1 MEQGNRQSG
10 YQKEEKTMKK
20 EADVILVNGSVI
32 TVDPADRVCQGVA
45 ISGNKILAAGT
56 SDQMKALAGPE
67 TKLID
72 LKGRSLLPGFIDAH
86 CHAGNYGPVKFN
98 IVCHSDVVRSIEE
111 LKGEIRKRTA
121 GTPKGG
127 WILGRGYDNT
137 KLKEKRHPTRWD
149 FDEAAPEH
157 KVFILRTCGHLGV
170 LNSLA
175 LKEFGIQK
183 GTPDPHGGR
192 IERDPVGEP
201 TGLLY
206 EQALL
211 PARMG
216 TQPNYEELVRGL
228 KVMNE
233 DFLRYGIT
241 SATDASGRNP
251 DEIRAFQRGAV
262 EGWLQVRIYFQV
274 RTSGSAIRLGEHYLQ
289 SGLVTGYGNEK
300 LRLGSYKLMLDGAGG
315 GGSAAMREAYPG
327 KSSDFGILHQTQ
339 EELDELVLNG
349 QKAGYQIGVHAI
361 GDRAVEMTLQSFAR
375 ALKKFPRENCRHR
388 IEHCGFLDGSLME
401 QMRKM
406 GVVAALGLPFLYELG
421 DSYITVFGQDRLQCV
436 YPLRSLMERGI
447 VAGISSDTP
456 VIDPNPLTGIY
467 FAVTR
472 KTFTG
477 QTIAPHEAV
486 SVLQAIRAYTLSGAY
501 ASFEEGI
508 KGSIE
513 VGKLADLVV
522 LSRDILKIAPEK
534 ILETKV
540 DLTMVD
546 GNVVYES
553 RKTQSAESMA
563 RSEKKKRVAGKSGK
577 P

>member
-1 MEQGNRQSG
+1 
-10 YQKEEKTMKK
+10 MKDK
-20 EADVILVNGSVI
+20 ADIVFLNGTVI
-32 TVDPADRVCQGVA
+32 TVDSKDRICQGAAVV
-45 ISGNKILAAGT
+45 GNKILAVGT
-56 SDQMKALAGPE
+56 SGEMKALAGPD
-67 TKLID
+67 TQIID
-72 LKGRSLLPGFIDAH
+72 LKGRSLVPGFIDAH
-86 CHAGNYGPVKFN
+86 CHAGSYGPVKFN
-98 IVCHSDVVRSIEE
+98 IVCSAEVIPSIEE
-111 LKGEIRKRTA
+111 LKKEIRKRA
-121 GTPKGG
+121 ASTPKGG
-127 WILGRGYDNT
+127 WIIGRGYDNT
-137 KLKEKRHPTRWD
+137 KLKENRHPTRWD

-170 LNSLA
+170 VNSFA

-192 IERDPVGEP
+192 IDRDPAGEP

-206 EQALL
+206 EQALV
-211 PARMG
+211 PVRTA
-216 TQPNYEELVRGL
+216 TQTGYDDLLRGL
-228 KVMNE
+228 KIMNE

-251 DEIRAFQRGAV
+251 DEIRALQKAAA

-274 RTSGSAIRLGEHYLQ
+274 RTSGPTIQLGEHYLQ

-315 GGSAAMREAYPG
+315 GGSAAMRQAYPG
-327 KSSDFGILHQTQ
+327 KPSEYGILHQTQ
-339 EELDELVLNG
+339 EELDELVLKG

-361 GDRAVEMTLQSFAR
+361 GDRAVEMV
-375 ALKKFPRENCRHR
+375 LKSYAKAMKAFPRKDCRHR
-388 IEHCGFLDGSLME
+388 IEHCGFLDDLLME
-401 QMRKM
+401 QMREM

-447 VAGISSDTP
+447 VAGLSSDAP

-472 KTFTG
+472 KTPTG

-486 SVLQAIRAYTLSGAY
+486 SVLQAIRAYTVSGAW
-501 ASFEEGI
+501 ATFEENI
-508 KGSIE
+508 KGSLE
-513 VGKLADLVV
+513 PGKLADLAI
-522 LSRDILKIAPEK
+522 LSDDILEVHPER
-534 ILETKV
+534 ILGLKV

-546 GNVVYES
+546 GKVVFE
-553 RKTQSAESMA
+553 RKGA
-563 RSEKKKRVAGKSGK
+563 
-577 P
+577 

>member
-1 MEQGNRQSG
+1 
-10 YQKEEKTMKK
+10 MKN
-20 EADVILVNGSVI
+20 EADVVLVNGSVV

-56 SDQMKALAGPE
+56 SDQMKALAGPKTE
-67 TKLID
+67 LID

-98 IVCHSDVVRSIEE
+98 IVCHSDVVRSIED

-121 GTPKGG
+121 STPKGG

-192 IERDPVGEP
+192 IERDKVGEP

-206 EQALL
+206 EQALV

-216 TQPNYEELVRGL
+216 TQPNFEELVRGL
-228 KVMNE
+228 KIMNE

-251 DEIRAFQRGAV
+251 EEIRAFQRGAA

-274 RTSGSAIRLGEHYLQ
+274 RTSPPSVLLGEKYLQ

-327 KSSDFGILHQTQ
+327 KPSDFGILHQTQ
-339 EELDELVLNG
+339 EELDKLVLNG

-361 GDRAVEMTLQSFAR
+361 GDRAVEMTLQSFAK

-388 IEHCGFLDGSLME
+388 LEHCGFLDGPLME
-401 QMRKM
+401 QMREM

-472 KTFTG
+472 KTPTG
-477 QTIAPHEAV
+477 QTIAPQEAV
-486 SVLQAIRAYTLSGAY
+486 SVRQAIRAYTLSGAY
-501 ASFEEGI
+501 ASFEESI

-553 RKTQSAESMA
+553 GKTQSAESLA

-577 P
+577 R